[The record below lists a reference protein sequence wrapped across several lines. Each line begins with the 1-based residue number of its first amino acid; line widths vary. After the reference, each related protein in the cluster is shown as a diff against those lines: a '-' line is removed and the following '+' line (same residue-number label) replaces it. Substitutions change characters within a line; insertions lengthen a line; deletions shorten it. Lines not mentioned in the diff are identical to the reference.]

1 LSPQL
6 LEREVRM
13 SDDEVMDEG
22 ELEGEILADPELEGE
37 GLDEDSLELDI
48 EEDDLLVDGELADG
62 AEVEDPDA
70 IVEEVPV
77 ARKAK
82 GEEDEE
88 DEEDLRTEDDVEADL
103 DAILREKLTAAE
115 ESPLEEDE
123 EDVVVDDKTDGM
135 ERLQPRR
142 PDETQ
147 CTQCFLLVRNSA
159 PGCPVEDDACP
170 LFK

>member
-1 LSPQL
+1 
-6 LEREVRM
+6 
-13 SDDEVMDEG
+13 MDEG

>member
-1 LSPQL
+1 
-6 LEREVRM
+6 M

-88 DEEDLRTEDDVEADL
+88 DEEDLRTQDDGEADL

>member
-1 LSPQL
+1 
-6 LEREVRM
+6 M

-22 ELEGEILADPELEGE
+22 ELEGEILADPDLDTED
-37 GLDEDSLELDI
+37 LDEDALDI
-48 EEDDLLVDGELADG
+48 DIEGDDLLADG
-62 AEVEDPDA
+62 DLESTEEIDDPDA
-70 IVEEVPV
+70 IVEETPV

-88 DEEDLRTEDDVEADL
+88 EDEDLRTEDDVEADL

-115 ESPLEEDE
+115 ETPLEEDE
-123 EDVVVDDKTDGM
+123 DDVVADDKTDGM

>member
-1 LSPQL
+1 
-6 LEREVRM
+6 M

-48 EEDDLLVDGELADG
+48 EEDDLLVDGEVADG

-70 IVEEVPV
+70 IVEEAPV

-88 DEEDLRTEDDVEADL
+88 DDEDLRTEDDVEADL

>member
-1 LSPQL
+1 
-6 LEREVRM
+6 M
-13 SDDEVMDEG
+13 SEDEVIDEG
-22 ELEGEILADPELEGE
+22 ELEGEILADPDLDAE
-37 GLDEDSLELDI
+37 GLDEESLELDI
-48 EEDDLLVDGELADG
+48 EGDELLDEGELTDA
-62 AEVEDPDA
+62 AEGEDPDA
-70 IVEEVPV
+70 IVEETPV

-82 GEEDEE
+82 GEDDEE
-88 DEEDLRTEDDVEADL
+88 EDEDLRTEDDVEADL

-115 ESPLEEDE
+115 ETPLEEDE

-170 LFK
+170 LFH

>member
-1 LSPQL
+1 
-6 LEREVRM
+6 M

-62 AEVEDPDA
+62 AEVEDPDE

>member
-1 LSPQL
+1 
-6 LEREVRM
+6 M

-22 ELEGEILADPELEGE
+22 ELEGEILADPDLDAE

-48 EEDDLLVDGELADG
+48 EGDELLDEGELTDAVE
-62 AEVEDPDA
+62 AEDPDA
-70 IVEEVPV
+70 IVEEAPV

-82 GEEDEE
+82 GEEE
-88 DEEDLRTEDDVEADL
+88 DEDDEDLRTEDDVEADL

-115 ESPLEEDE
+115 ETPLEEDE

-170 LFK
+170 LFH